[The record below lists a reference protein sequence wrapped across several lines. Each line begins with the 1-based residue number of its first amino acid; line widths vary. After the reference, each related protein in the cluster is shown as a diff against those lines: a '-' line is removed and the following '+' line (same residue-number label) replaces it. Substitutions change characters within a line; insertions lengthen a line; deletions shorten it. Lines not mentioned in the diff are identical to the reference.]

1 MSTPPPLRNHIDMS
15 SELEVKY
22 WVKHLGVR
30 REELKR
36 AVDKVGNSAATIRK
50 ELESKDDLTLA

>member
-36 AVDKVGNSAATIRK
+36 AVDKVELGSHNPQRIRK
-50 ELESKDDLTLA
+50 QG